1 MRSIDRYVF
10 RTTLGAFLL
19 VLVSLTLF
27 IWITQALREIDLMTN
42 QGQTILVFIAMTGLL
57 IPVLVVIIAPVA
69 LMIAVTYTLYRLNAD
84 SEIVVVNA
92 AGISPLRLFVPF
104 ISVALLVS
112 LAVAAISAYV
122 SPLSLRELRN
132 WAAKIR
138 ADLVSTIIQPGR
150 FSTIE
155 RGLTF
160 HIRERRANGQLL
172 GIFID
177 DRRDPKERA
186 TFIAERG
193 ALLENEGG
201 TFLVLDKGSVQR
213 LETGQRD
220 PTIVVFDRYAFDLS
234 RFTGGPEERAIT
246 ARERYLWNLMSPD
259 PNDPIYRA
267 QPGMFR
273 SEIHDRLAA
282 PLYPIVFAVLAYA
295 FLGTPSTTRQS
306 RAFALGFAIAAVA
319 GLRLIGFGSA
329 IVAAQVPAILFVLYG
344 SVVAA
349 LVFGFW
355 AIRRGTA
362 IEPPSRLLTTFAN
375 LTVRFARR
383 APT

>member
-375 LTVRFARR
+375 LTARFARR